1 MAMSLVS
8 DTTAPEVGPDD
19 TKLRRSTDRLSLGIR
34 PALIA
39 AALVAVTAGAL
50 FGAVQLSQS
59 VARASVQLHNADEA
73 ARAATVVRSH
83 IALAALGSED
93 QQQLSAQ
100 EAKSALAALNQSL
113 AQLEG
118 SPDASDS
125 FERGLSFAAAA
136 SEIVE
141 SMETVAIDQDA
152 VDLQFRAMMAS
163 LDEFRLGLV
172 AYVDLLSSSYKALGI
187 LLGVATVGLAPLVL
201 VVWTRSMA
209 RKSMEVRELSLQL
222 KHEGD
227 LRDAHFSVLRTV
239 VHEFRTPLTGIS
251 GLASVLEDPSLR
263 ASADAAEMVVMIRTE
278 AEDMS
283 QLTDDILASAMLET
297 GQLEI
302 RVESVEV
309 AEVAKR
315 ALAMFQS
322 RGIDIDMS
330 VDSGTVVADEFRLRQ
345 ILKNLV
351 SNAVKYGGPN
361 IRVTGAELLDSYEL
375 KVEDDGTGV
384 PDEIRNR
391 LFNPFPHGGK
401 GAPSQSVGLGLFI
414 VSELALAMDGSV
426 SHERT
431 DGLTTFTVRLPLETV
446 EIAQI
451 IQLPTMS
458 VGA

>member
-1 MAMSLVS
+1 MSFVS
-8 DTTAPEVGPDD
+8 DATVPDRGPDD
-19 TKLRRSTDRLSLGIR
+19 AILRTSTDRLSLGIR

-50 FGAVQLSQS
+50 FGAVQLSQN

-83 IALAALGSED
+83 IALAALGSDD

-100 EAKSALAALNQSL
+100 EAEAALAVLDESL

-118 SPDASDS
+118 LPDASDS
-125 FERGLSFAAAA
+125 VEAGLSFSAVA
-136 SEIVE
+136 SEVVE
-141 SMETVAIDQDA
+141 SIGTVAIDQDA
-152 VDLQFRAMMAS
+152 VDVQFRALLAS

-172 AYVDLLSSSYKALGI
+172 AYVDLLSSSYKVLGV

-227 LRDAHFSVLRTV
+227 LRDAHNSVLRTV

-251 GLASVLEDPSLR
+251 GLAAVLEDPSLR

-302 RVESVEV
+302 RAESVDV
-309 AEVAKR
+309 AETAER

-322 RGIDIDMS
+322 RGIDIGMS
-330 VDSGTVVADEFRLRQ
+330 LDPGTVAADEFRLRQ
-345 ILKNLV
+345 ILKNLI

-361 IRVTGAELLDSYEL
+361 IKVKGMELLDAYEL
-375 KVEDDGTGV
+375 RVEDDGGGV
-384 PDEIRNR
+384 PDEIRDR
-391 LFNPFPHGGK
+391 IFNPFPHGGK
-401 GAPSQSVGLGLFI
+401 GVPSQSVGLGLFI
-414 VSELALAMDGSV
+414 VRELAKAMDGSV
-426 SHERT
+426 SYDRA

>member
-1 MAMSLVS
+1 MSFVS
-8 DTTAPEVGPDD
+8 DATVPDRGPDD
-19 TKLRRSTDRLSLGIR
+19 AILRTSTDRLSLGIR

-50 FGAVQLSQS
+50 FGAVQLSQN

-83 IALAALGSED
+83 IALAALGSDD

-100 EAKSALAALNQSL
+100 EAEAALAVLDESL

-118 SPDASDS
+118 LPDASDS
-125 FERGLSFAAAA
+125 VEAGLSFSAVA
-136 SEIVE
+136 SEVVE
-141 SMETVAIDQDA
+141 SIGTVAIDQDA
-152 VDLQFRAMMAS
+152 VDVQFRALLAS

-172 AYVDLLSSSYKALGI
+172 AYVDLLSSSYKVLGV

-227 LRDAHFSVLRTV
+227 LRDAHNSVLRTV

-251 GLASVLEDPSLR
+251 GLAAVLEDPSLR

-302 RVESVEV
+302 RAESVDV
-309 AEVAKR
+309 AETAER

-322 RGIDIDMS
+322 RGIDIGMS
-330 VDSGTVVADEFRLRQ
+330 LDPGTVAADEFRLRQ
-345 ILKNLV
+345 ILKNLI

-361 IRVTGAELLDSYEL
+361 IKVKGMELLDAYEL
-375 KVEDDGTGV
+375 RVEDDGGGV
-384 PDEIRNR
+384 PDEIRDR
-391 LFNPFPHGGK
+391 IFNPFPHGGK

-414 VSELALAMDGSV
+414 VRELAKAMDGSV
-426 SHERT
+426 SYDRA

>member
-1 MAMSLVS
+1 MSFVS
-8 DTTAPEVGPDD
+8 DATVPDRGPDHAI
-19 TKLRRSTDRLSLGIR
+19 LRTSTDRLSLGIR

-50 FGAVQLSQS
+50 FGAVQLSQN

-83 IALAALGSED
+83 IALAALGSDD

-100 EAKSALAALNQSL
+100 EAQAALAVLNESL

-118 SPDASDS
+118 LPDASDS
-125 FERGLSFAAAA
+125 FEAGLSFSAVA
-136 SEIVE
+136 SEVVE
-141 SMETVAIDQDA
+141 SIGTVAIDQDA
-152 VDLQFRAMMAS
+152 VDVQFRALLAF

-172 AYVDLLSSSYKALGI
+172 AYVDLLSSSYKVLGV

-227 LRDAHFSVLRTV
+227 LRDAHNSVLRTV

-251 GLASVLEDPSLR
+251 GLAAVLEDPSLR
-263 ASADAAEMVVMIRTE
+263 ASPDAAEMVVMIRTE

-302 RVESVEV
+302 RAESVDV
-309 AEVAKR
+309 AETAER

-322 RGIDIDMS
+322 RGIDIGMS
-330 VDSGTVVADEFRLRQ
+330 LDPGTVVADEFRLRQ
-345 ILKNLV
+345 ILKNLI

-361 IRVTGAELLDSYEL
+361 IKVKGMELLDAYEL
-375 KVEDDGTGV
+375 RVEDNGGGV
-384 PDEIRNR
+384 PDEIRDR
-391 LFNPFPHGGK
+391 IFNPFPHGGK
-401 GAPSQSVGLGLFI
+401 GAPSQRVGLGLFI
-414 VSELALAMDGSV
+414 VRELAKAMDGSV
-426 SHERT
+426 SYDRT
-431 DGLTTFTVRLPLETV
+431 DGLTTFTIRLPLETV